1 MVPPGITAV
10 FFTGNPP
17 NATNSAVWSTMTSQ
31 VVVSARAS
39 NRAAPTICGKIT
51 SDAPA
56 L

>member
-1 MVPPGITAV
+1 MASTYASPSMI
-10 FFTGNPP
+10 
-17 NATNSAVWSTMTSQ
+17 ATS